1 MKLSII
7 IPCFN
12 EVNTIEKL
20 LDKIN
25 TVVHFNKE
33 IIVVDDYSSDGSREL
48 LQNKLKNKFQKLVLN
63 EKNFGKGYCIIQAKK
78 VINGDII
85 IIQDADLEYN
95 PDDYK
100 HLLKPIIEGY
110 TNVVYGSRVLGKN
123 RYLSDNFSSVYRVF
137 FNHVLTTLSNIL
149 NSQKLS
155 DAHTCYKVI
164 KKNVFDRITLKEYS
178 FSFCPE
184 ITTKLAKINEKI
196 LEVPISYN
204 GRSYKDGK
212 KIKMKD
218 GFLAIKTLFKYK
230 FFDD

>member
-1 MKLSII
+1 LKLSII

-25 TVVHFNKE
+25 TIVDFNKE

-48 LQNKLKNKFQKLVLN
+48 LQNKLKDKFQKLILN
-63 EKNFGKGYCIIQAKK
+63 EKNFGKGYSINQAKK
-78 VINGDII
+78 ILNGDII

-100 HLLKPIIEGY
+100 HLLKPIIEGR
-110 TNVVYGSRVLGKN
+110 TNVVYGSRVMGKN

-137 FNHVLTTLSNIL
+137 FNHMLTTLSNIL
-149 NSQKLS
+149 NSQKLT

-164 KKNVFDRITLKEYS
+164 KKNVFDRISLKEHS

-204 GRSYKDGK
+204 GRSYKEGK

-230 FFDD
+230 FFND

>member
-25 TVVHFNKE
+25 TVVDFDKE

-63 EKNFGKGYCIIQAKK
+63 EKNLGKGYCIIQAKK

-100 HLLKPIIEGY
+100 QLLKPIIEGH

-164 KKNVFDRITLKEYS
+164 KKT
-178 FSFCPE
+178 
-184 ITTKLAKINEKI
+184 
-196 LEVPISYN
+196 
-204 GRSYKDGK
+204 
-212 KIKMKD
+212 
-218 GFLAIKTLFKYK
+218 FLIELL
-230 FFDD
+230 

>member
-25 TVVHFNKE
+25 TVVDFDKE

-78 VINGDII
+78 IINGDII

-164 KKNVFDRITLKEYS
+164 KKNVFDRINLKEYS

>member
-164 KKNVFDRITLKEYS
+164 KKNVFDRITLKENS

-196 LEVPISYN
+196 LEEPISYN

>member
-25 TVVHFNKE
+25 TVVDFDKE

-78 VINGDII
+78 IINGDII

-100 HLLKPIIEGY
+100 HLLKPIIEGH

-137 FNHVLTTLSNIL
+137 LNHVLTTLSNIL

-164 KKNVFDRITLKEYS
+164 KKNVFDRINLKEYS

>member
-196 LEVPISYN
+196 LEVPISYK
-204 GRSYKDGK
+204 GRNIKEGK
-212 KIKMKD
+212 KIRFSD
-218 GFLAIKTLFKYK
+218 AIKAILTLIKNKIFR
-230 FFDD
+230 

>member
-25 TVVHFNKE
+25 TVVDFDKE

-63 EKNFGKGYCIIQAKK
+63 EKNLGKGYCIIQAKK

-100 HLLKPIIEGY
+100 HLLKPIIEGH

>member
-1 MKLSII
+1 LKLSII

>member
-78 VINGDII
+78 IINGDII

>member
-7 IPCFN
+7 IPFFN

-25 TVVHFNKE
+25 TVVDFDKE

-78 VINGDII
+78 IINGDII

-164 KKNVFDRITLKEYS
+164 KKNVFDRINLKEYS

-196 LEVPISYN
+196 LEVPISYT

>member
-20 LDKIN
+20 LDKIS
-25 TVVHFNKE
+25 TVVDFDKE

-78 VINGDII
+78 IINGDII

-100 HLLKPIIEGY
+100 QLLKPIIEGH

-164 KKNVFDRITLKEYS
+164 KKNVFDRIILKEYS